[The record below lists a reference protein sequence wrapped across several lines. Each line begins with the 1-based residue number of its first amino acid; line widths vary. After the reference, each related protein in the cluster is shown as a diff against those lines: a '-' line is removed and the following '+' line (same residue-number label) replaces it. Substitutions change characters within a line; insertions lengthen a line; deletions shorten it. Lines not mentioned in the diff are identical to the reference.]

1 METEDKTTM
10 TDTIKINQKNYGN
23 HIFNLKK
30 IPKNN
35 LKILKNNFL
44 NAKNSHT
51 ERNEKHE
58 KKYKIFETQIT
69 PKKQKNLIGK
79 KKLKIISRNNNDKKL
94 LLLNEIKHICHNIY
108 DTKKNK
114 NINFKLKLR
123 EDIIKNIDNFVFSDL
138 RKNVLFPK
146 MLTVKNNSRINIQKL
161 KFFSEEKKNKNKK
174 TIENERNKDLDKL
187 SMKDILNKYDEN
199 YKLKNRNIKVYRYNY
214 GDYAKNDTKYNHPQI
229 LTLNNVYKP
238 KPTLPLIHSQRVLNT
253 FHDLSKLIPEKN
265 SEHNEKQKLLYKDF
279 KAMKSK
285 NKKEIGIHI

>member
-1 METEDKTTM
+1 METEEKTTM
-10 TDTIKINQKNYGN
+10 TDTIKVNNNIYKSY
-23 HIFNLKK
+23 IFNLKK
-30 IPKNN
+30 FPKNN
-35 LKILKNNFL
+35 LKILKKNNL

-51 ERNEKHE
+51 ERNENLE
-58 KKYKIFETQIT
+58 NKYKIFETQIT
-69 PKKQKNLIGK
+69 PKKKNNLIDK
-79 KKLKIISRNNNDKKL
+79 KKLKIISRNNNKKRI
-94 LLLNEIKHICHNIY
+94 LLNEIKLICHNIY
-108 DTKKNK
+108 DAKKSK
-114 NINFKLKLR
+114 NNNFKLKLR
-123 EDIIKNIDNFVFSDL
+123 EDIIKNIDNYVFCDL

-146 MLTVKNNSRINIQKL
+146 MLTIKNNSKINIQKI
-161 KFFSEEKKNKNKK
+161 KFFSGEKKIKNKK
-174 TIENERNKDLDKL
+174 VIENKRNKDLDKL
-187 SMKDILNKYDEN
+187 SMKDILNRYDEN

-265 SEHNEKQKLLYKDF
+265 SEHNKKQKLLYKDF

>member
-1 METEDKTTM
+1 METEEKTTM
-10 TDTIKINQKNYGN
+10 TDTIKVNNNIYKSY
-23 HIFNLKK
+23 IFNLKK
-30 IPKNN
+30 FPKNN
-35 LKILKNNFL
+35 LKILKKNNL

-51 ERNEKHE
+51 ERNENLE
-58 KKYKIFETQIT
+58 NKYKIFETQIT
-69 PKKQKNLIGK
+69 PKKKNNLIDK
-79 KKLKIISRNNNDKKL
+79 KKLKIISRNNNKKRI
-94 LLLNEIKHICHNIY
+94 LLNEIKLICHNIY
-108 DTKKNK
+108 DAKKSK
-114 NINFKLKLR
+114 NNNFKLKLR
-123 EDIIKNIDNFVFSDL
+123 EDIIKNIDNYVFCDL

-146 MLTVKNNSRINIQKL
+146 MLTIKNNSKINIQKI
-161 KFFSEEKKNKNKK
+161 KFFSGEKKIKNKK
-174 TIENERNKDLDKL
+174 AIENKRNKDLDKL

-253 FHDLSKLIPEKN
+253 FHDLSKLIPEQN

-285 NKKEIGIHI
+285 KKKEIGIHI